1 MFLTHDMC
9 YTTSRFLKN
18 GHHVEP
24 SHFCWMSRAWMI
36 TKTYL
41 KHLLNV
47 VVFGLEQLTPRG
59 QVAVG
64 EDAAGFQHP
73 VSVTLQADGDAALNQ
88 AESISIMMLFFSIFN
103 PLFTQTIQSVN
114 GYLVCGFSLHTLMK
128 SNWWVCHVSSDRGYV
143 SYRIPGR
150 GGSQRVNH
158 FLHVLWNFI
167 WIGYPSSRWFSENHN
182 SNWVAKP
189 RG

>member
-128 SNWWVCHVSSDRGYV
+128 SNW
-143 SYRIPGR
+143 
-150 GGSQRVNH
+150 
-158 FLHVLWNFI
+158 
-167 WIGYPSSRWFSENHN
+167 
-182 SNWVAKP
+182 
-189 RG
+189 

>member
-1 MFLTHDMC
+1 MWKMFLTHHMC
-9 YTTSRFLKN
+9 YTTSPFLKN
-18 GHHVEP
+18 GHRVETLP
-24 SHFCWMSRAWMI
+24 FCWMSRAWKI
-36 TKTYL
+36 TKMYL

-47 VVFGLEQLTPRG
+47 GVFGLEQLAPRC

-73 VSVTLQADGDAALNQ
+73 VSVTLQMDSDATLNQ
-88 AESISIMMLFFSIFN
+88 ATSISIMMLFFSILD
-103 PLFTQTIQSVN
+103 PLFMQTISGVN
-114 GYLVCGFSLHTLMK
+114 RYLVCGFSPHTLMK

-158 FLHVLWNFI
+158 FLHV
-167 WIGYPSSRWFSENHN
+167 
-182 SNWVAKP
+182 
-189 RG
+189 